1 MLKKNVSR
9 LRLITIQSKIL
20 KILQDL
26 ENLKSSPPP
35 EETFIEYE
43 KINFPLMKSRIISNT
58 KVRKLHMSE
67 VKYSIAVKLAQIILS
82 LSNLFIKSKGEY
94 YRI

>member
-35 EETFIEYE
+35 EETLIEYE

>member
-1 MLKKNVSR
+1 
-9 LRLITIQSKIL
+9 
-20 KILQDL
+20 
-26 ENLKSSPPP
+26 
-35 EETFIEYE
+35 
-43 KINFPLMKSRIISNT
+43 
-58 KVRKLHMSE
+58 MSE